1 MLLRMGFIRR
11 IRAQDLLG
19 LYLCLMNRT
28 MKSVFAIL
36 LALSASSPGFAQ
48 VITDGEFSDW
58 TFINPI
64 SDPTGDQQYFD
75 LTEARVFNDSLAL
88 HFYIQ
93 GADYWQ
99 LNSDY
104 GLTLYIDTDFDDQ
117 TGTAIADLGADL
129 VWNFAQRNG
138 TWQGAAVEHSDVGMY
153 SAPTVTSDRF
163 EVAFS
168 KHNGLQFG
176 DSIRFVWAV
185 FQGADDLLPD
195 SGSITYRQ
203 FNGSYSYTPIDV
215 SRDNAS
221 ALRLMTYNVEHDGL
235 GEPQHAPALA
245 RMIAAAHP
253 DIITFNE
260 LWDTDASFVASFLDS
275 ILPLNG
281 AMWQAAKLFNGNVT
295 ASRYPII
302 QSLEFAPGDRVL
314 VTVID
319 LPPSFSTDM
328 VVANLHLK
336 CCNDDDR
343 RQDQVDNFV
352 EFYRDLQTP
361 LGNLNLPFG
370 TPFIVAGDMNLVG
383 DQSQLNTLL
392 TGDVVQEN
400 EYGFDFDPDWDGT
413 SIRDVFPYHSDQRHA
428 YTWPGQG
435 SSFYPG
441 RLDYIF
447 YSDYTLQVA
456 KSFILNTTGMS
467 ATRLSALGLLPND
480 AHTASDH
487 LPVVADFIWNNVS
500 GSLKIE
506 KPELN
511 IRPNPAEEA
520 ATLSWEKGDIKT
532 IEIRDGQ
539 GKLLGQFTIGPEE
552 NGMLLDL
559 TTYSAQPLWIIANG
573 RFAYPLIAQ

>member
-1 MLLRMGFIRR
+1 MKKFGALFLLF
-11 IRAQDLLG
+11 
-19 LYLCLMNRT
+19 T
-28 MKSVFAIL
+28 
-36 LALSASSPGFAQ
+36 ASFLNAQ
-48 VITDGEFSDW
+48 VITDGDFSDW
-58 TFINPI
+58 SFVNPI
-64 SDPTGDQQYFD
+64 ADLENDHQYFD
-75 LTEARVFNDSLAL
+75 LQEARIFDDSLAI
-88 HFYIQ
+88 HFYIE
-93 GADYWQ
+93 GANLWQ
-99 LNSDY
+99 LNSEY
-104 GLTLYIDTDFDDQ
+104 GLTLYIDTDFNDQ
-117 TGTAIADLGADL
+117 TGTPKANLGADL
-129 VWNFAQRNG
+129 VWRFAQRNG
-138 TWQGAAVEHSDVGMY
+138 TWQGNTVQHFDVGMY

-168 KHNGLQFG
+168 KHHGLQFG

-185 FQGADDLLPD
+185 FEGADDLLPD
-195 SGSITYRQ
+195 SGSITYTQ

-215 SRDNAS
+215 NRDNAS

-235 GEPQHAPALA
+235 ADPVHSAALG
-245 RMIAAAHP
+245 RMIAAANP

-383 DQSQLNTLL
+383 DQSQLTTLL

-428 YTWPGQG
+428 YTWPGLG
-435 SSFYPG
+435 SSYYPG

-487 LPVVADFIWNNVS
+487 LPVIADFVWNNVS
-500 GSLKIE
+500 GISEPE
-506 KPELN
+506 KPELL

-520 ATLSWEKGDIKT
+520 ATLSWEEGAMKT
-532 IEIRDGQ
+532 IEVRDTQ
-539 GKLLGQFTIGPEE
+539 GR
-552 NGMLLDL
+552 LLDQFEVGGNQTSMKL
-559 TTYSAQPLWIIANG
+559 NTSEYPAQPLWIIVDG
-573 RFAYPLIAQ
+573 QFAYPLIVQ